1 MNKVC
6 NSKGK
11 GGYRNQGSCFKLHLT
26 VSQVQRKKGCPAE
39 SAIRE
44 RQAETTW
51 KTVWNFLKKLKM
63 GLLFDQA
70 VLLLGIHPKNARTP
84 MQKNLCTPMF
94 IAALFTEPSVGNSLS
109 AHQ

>member
-1 MNKVC
+1 MWR
-6 NSKGK
+6 KGNTFTLLL
-11 GGYRNQGSCFKLHLT
+11 GMQTGAAT
-26 VSQVQRKKGCPAE
+26 V
-39 SAIRE
+39 
-44 RQAETTW
+44 